1 MINDVITLFKI
12 FIEII
17 LFRKGPADVP
27 HSTPLLVVVSIY
39 WCFIALLSPIVLD
52 GGRQENFLF
61 DLAIASVGLIIY
73 MFIVNFFGYRERIIC
88 FLTTILGCS
97 VIFSLILSLIEFALS
112 SILSGDNLRLILLV
126 IWLWSIPVEGHIV
139 AQTIDRQWVFGFLIT
154 ITVSI
159 LQLQFL
165 SFLKPIF

>member
-27 HSTPLLVVVSIY
+27 HSIPLLVVVSIY

>member
-1 MINDVITLFKI
+1 MINDVITLFKT

-17 LFRKGPADVP
+17 LFRKGPADIP
-27 HSTPLLVVVSIY
+27 HSIPLLVVVSIY
-39 WCFIALLSPIVLD
+39 WCFIVLLSPIVLD
-52 GGRQENFLF
+52 SGRQNLLF
-61 DLAIASVGLIIY
+61 DLAIASVGLMIY

-126 IWLWSIPVEGHIV
+126 IWVWSVPVEGHIV
-139 AQTIDRQWVFGFLIT
+139 AHTIARQWIFGFLIAV
-154 ITVSI
+154 TVSI

-165 SFLKPIF
+165 SFLNQFFN

>member
-1 MINDVITLFKI
+1 MINDVITLFKT

-27 HSTPLLVVVSIY
+27 HSIPLLLVVSIY
-39 WCFIALLSPIVLD
+39 WCFIALLSSILLD
-52 GGRQENFLF
+52 SGQQGNFLF

-73 MFIVNFFGYRERIIC
+73 IFIINLFGYKERIIC

-97 VIFSLILSLIEFALS
+97 VIFNLILFLIEFALS
-112 SILSGDNLRLILLV
+112 SILSGDNIRLILQI
-126 IWLWSIPVEGHIV
+126 IWLWSIPVEGYIV
-139 AQTIDRQWVFGFLIT
+139 AHTIDRQWIFGFLIT
-154 ITVSI
+154 IAVFF

-165 SFLKPIF
+165 LFLKPIF